1 MTSRYKVSPQ
11 TLDHTIQQI
20 VESIDKGYELQ
31 DYDISHENNQIDN
44 SFKLKYND
52 CIVLKPYYQREYRS
66 TLEEESSLIE
76 SILVGIPIPPVF
88 LVSAKVK
95 GVQVL
100 DVVDGQHRLN
110 AFYRYRKDHFK
121 LKGLKLLTE
130 LEGKRFSDLDFLY
143 QQEIVSHALA
153 AFVFREF
160 PGKEFEIEIFSRY
173 NKGTKTLT
181 PQEIRNAVYTSPIND
196 WLNDYV
202 KTIYFL
208 SDGDKEKCKLKQAY
222 NITSDRFLKKKI
234 HESIFSMLYIIEF
247 GINVNFKDSTTYS
260 EEYMKGKAEIFESIE
275 LEECNKKLNVIVDRF
290 NSFNNWIIYIMQ
302 SINYPFSKEL
312 YGVSSRNYKFQMS
325 IAMILSG
332 IFHKYYNTD
341 FLYDDKFLAEL
352 SMALENS
359 YLEDPEYNA
368 STTNSIKMKEFIDN
382 FNFDDKNKDE

>member
-1 MTSRYKVSPQ
+1 MTNRYKVSPQ
-11 TLDHTIQQI
+11 TLDHSIQQI
-20 VESIDKGYELQ
+20 VESIDRGYELQ
-31 DYDISHENNQIDN
+31 EYDISQDENQLDN
-44 SFKLKYND
+44 NFKLKYND

-66 TLEEESSLIE
+66 TLEDESSLIE

-110 AFYRYRKDHFK
+110 AFYRYRKGHFK

-130 LEGKRFSDLDFLY
+130 LEGKKFSDLDFVY

-153 AFVFREF
+153 AFVFRDF
-160 PGKEFEIEIFSRY
+160 PGKDFEIEIFSRY

-202 KTIYFL
+202 KSLYSF
-208 SDGDKEKCKLKQAY
+208 SEGDDEKNKLKQAY

-234 HESIFSMLYIIEF
+234 HESIFAMLYIIEF
-247 GINVNFKDSTTYS
+247 GINANFKDSTTYS
-260 EEYMKGKAEIFESIE
+260 EEYMKEKADIFESME
-275 LEECNKKLNVIVDRF
+275 LEECHEKLNVITDRF
-290 NSFNNWIIYIMQ
+290 NSFNKWIIYIMQ
-302 SINYPFSKEL
+302 SINYPFSKEF

-341 FLYDDKFLAEL
+341 LLYCDKFLSDL
-352 SMALENS
+352 SNALENS

-368 STTNSIKMKEFIDN
+368 STTNSVKMQELIDN
-382 FNFDDKNKDE
+382 FNYDDRREE

>member
-1 MTSRYKVSPQ
+1 
-11 TLDHTIQQI
+11 
-20 VESIDKGYELQ
+20 
-31 DYDISHENNQIDN
+31 
-44 SFKLKYND
+44 
-52 CIVLKPYYQREYRS
+52 
-66 TLEEESSLIE
+66 
-76 SILVGIPIPPVF
+76 
-88 LVSAKVK
+88 
-95 GVQVL
+95 
-100 DVVDGQHRLN
+100 
-110 AFYRYRKDHFK
+110 
-121 LKGLKLLTE
+121 
-130 LEGKRFSDLDFLY
+130 
-143 QQEIVSHALA
+143 
-153 AFVFREF
+153 
-160 PGKEFEIEIFSRY
+160 
-173 NKGTKTLT
+173 
-181 PQEIRNAVYTSPIND
+181 
-196 WLNDYV
+196 
-202 KTIYFL
+202 
-208 SDGDKEKCKLKQAY
+208 
-222 NITSDRFLKKKI
+222 
-234 HESIFSMLYIIEF
+234 MLYIIEF

>member
-1 MTSRYKVSPQ
+1 MTNKYKVSPQ
-11 TLDHTIQQI
+11 ALDHSIQQI
-20 VESIDKGYELQ
+20 VESIDKGYQLQ
-31 DYDISHENNQIDN
+31 EYDVTKDENQIDN
-44 SFKLKYND
+44 DFKLKYND
-52 CIVLKPYYQREYRS
+52 CIVLKPYYQREYRF
-66 TLEEESSLIE
+66 TQEDESSLVE

-110 AFYRYRKDHFK
+110 AFYRFRKDKFT

-130 LEGKRFSDLDFLY
+130 LEGKKFSDLDITY
-143 QQEIVSHALA
+143 QREIVSHALA

-202 KTIYFL
+202 KSLYNL
-208 SDGDKEKCKLKQAY
+208 SDNNKNEYKLKQAY

-234 HESIFSMLYIIEF
+234 QESIFAMLYIIEL
-247 GINVNFKDSTTYS
+247 GINKSFKDSTTYS
-260 EEYMKGKAEIFESIE
+260 EEYMKEKAKKFEM
-275 LEECNKKLNVIVDRF
+275 LETTECLEQLNLIKDEF
-290 NSFNNWIIYIMQ
+290 SSFNNWILYIME
-302 SINYPFSKEL
+302 SVNYPFSKEF

-332 IFHKYYNTD
+332 IYHKYYDSGYLYNER
-341 FLYDDKFLAEL
+341 FLSKL
-352 SMALENS
+352 SNALENS

-368 STTNSIKMKEFIDN
+368 SSTNSVKMKEFIDD
-382 FNFDDKNKDE
+382 FNFEM